1 MMFAC
6 MSQEERLSI
15 PRMCDLLSLSRASYY
30 RWSKSSED
38 ADSEM
43 ELKDQIQ
50 QIALRHSRYGYRRI
64 TKELIRSYRVI
75 VNHKKVLRL
84 MREDNLLCIKR
95 KGWIKTTRSGTTN
108 YPNLAAGIALSSIN
122 QLWVADITYIRLFD
136 EFIYLAVILDAF
148 SRRCIGW
155 EISEGLDVS
164 LTLGALK
171 KALSIRSIEPGIIHH
186 SDQGIQY
193 GAREYTDLLTEHGIH
208 ISMSRKGNPYDNAK
222 AESFMK
228 TLKQEEVY
236 LFEYRNIQEA
246 RRRIDYFIG
255 EVYNEDRLHSSLG
268 YLPPAEF
275 EDRFIA
281 EAGAGA

>member
-1 MMFAC
+1 MFAC
-6 MSQEERLSI
+6 IAQEERLSI
-15 PRMCDLLSLSRASYY
+15 LHMCDLLSLSRASYY
-30 RWSKSSED
+30 RWNTRKEVS
-38 ADSEM
+38 DSQM
-43 ELKDQIQ
+43 KLKDQIQ
-50 QIALRHSRYGYRRI
+50 QIALRHNRYGYRRI
-64 TKELIRSYRVI
+64 AKELARDYGVM
-75 VNHKKVLRL
+75 VNHKRVLRL

-95 KGWIKTTRSGTTN
+95 KGWIKTTQSGTTS
-108 YPNLAAGIALSSIN
+108 YPNLAADVPLSSIN
-122 QLWVADITYIRLFD
+122 QLWVADITYIRLSD

-155 EISEGLDVS
+155 EISQGLEVS

-171 KALSIRSIEPGIIHH
+171 RALMNRSIHSGLIHH
-186 SDQGIQY
+186 SDRGIQY

-255 EVYNEDRLHSSLG
+255 EVYNEDRLHSALG

-275 EDRFIA
+275 EDRFMA
-281 EAGAGA
+281 EAKA